1 MKKIFLYT
9 LILLSSIGCKSK
21 QQDAE
26 AVKPSTIEK
35 ADPAKDSASIH
46 NVISSFYIWYNKNN
60 TALMKFNLYDGIK
73 QKDAPPYRINWQEV
87 EKYQQF
93 IRDSIPQLGEQF
105 LSNQRHFFEQCD
117 SAFKKDV
124 KDEIPF
130 GFDYDWYTQS
140 QEDPSYLLEEMNK
153 KSTEWKIQVVQDSAA
168 VNAPND
174 LFITMK
180 KEKGQWTI
188 ASIGT
193 FLAGMGL

>member
-9 LILLSSIGCKSK
+9 LILLSSIGCKEK
-21 QQDAE
+21 QQDAK
-26 AVKPSTIEK
+26 AVKLSTIEK

-46 NVISSFYIWYNKNN
+46 DVISSFYIWYNKNN

-105 LSNQRHFFEQCD
+105 LTNQKLFFQQCD

-153 KSTEWKIQVVQDSAA
+153 KSTGWKIQVVQDSAA

-180 KEKGQWTI
+180 KEKGHWTI

-193 FLAGMGL
+193 MLAGMGL